1 MRKVLDIAGNRI
13 IYACVLIVTLLLDT
27 ILAVHDYTGPLLKL
41 FIIWGVIIIGIDFL
55 REKNLWRTKQIKWL
69 VLFCIAY
76 AITTFLNRQSHF
88 GDNIKT
94 LAYMIVFFIVL
105 YGHSSHT
112 DMDLWKKQVRTVSM
126 VYVWATAI
134 LSALC
139 LATYVFSIN
148 IQIKANDGYM
158 HIGMYDNRLWGFYN
172 PNAGACID
180 VIAIFLSIG
189 LLMTLKK
196 SRVYKKILLGLNIVI
211 QYICLLL
218 TSSRTSLYAFIICIG
233 AFCFF
238 MLSRKFE
245 KLSLKTYRGW
255 ILSFLVSVLIMG
267 GLYAVGTPVKIAMS
281 YVPGAVN
288 VELPEFITE
297 QMNNKKTATTKKKK
311 KVNLTR
317 VEELEDRD
325 GGLLTGRTYIW
336 KAGLTA
342 LKQSPV
348 FGLSKEATYDYAK
361 GYIEDAQWLEH
372 MEASLHNVYI
382 TTLVASGIVGFGIFI
397 IFIILNIFPM
407 IKVAFKCQN
416 YSNYSLFIICM
427 LIVGGLLVIECFEA
441 RIIYRTEVFNPLFW
455 TICGF
460 AYNYVEIIRKQ
471 EMIDG

>member
-1 MRKVLDIAGNRI
+1 MRKVLDIVENRI
-13 IYACVLIVTLLLDT
+13 VFACVLIVTLLLDT
-27 ILAVHDYTGPLLKL
+27 ILAVHDYTGPILKL
-41 FIIWGVIIIGIDFL
+41 FIVWGIVIIVIDFF
-55 REKNLWRTKQIKWL
+55 RERNLWHTKQLKWL

-94 LAYMIVFFIVL
+94 LAYMIVFFVVL
-105 YGHSSHT
+105 YGHNSDT
-112 DMDLWKKQVRTVSM
+112 GMDLWKKQVRTVSI

-139 LATYVFSIN
+139 LVTYVFSIN

-180 VIAIFLSIG
+180 MIAIFLSIG

-196 SRVYKKILLGLNIVI
+196 NRIYKKVLLGLNILV

-218 TSSRTSLYAFIICIG
+218 TSSRTSLYAFIMCMG
-233 AFCFF
+233 AFGFF
-238 MLSRKFE
+238 MLGKKLEKF
-245 KLSLKTYRGW
+245 SLRTYKRW
-255 ILSFLVSVLIMG
+255 ILSLMASVLIMG
-267 GLYAVGTPVKIAMS
+267 ALYVIGTPVKTAMS

-297 QMNNKKTATTKKKK
+297 HMNKKTTTKNKKK

-317 VEELEDRD
+317 LEELEDRD

-336 KAGLTA
+336 KAGLNA

-348 FGLSKEATYDYAK
+348 FGVSKDATYDYAK
-361 GYIEDAQWLEH
+361 EYIEDGQWLEH
-372 MEASLHNVYI
+372 MGSQSA
-382 TTLVASGIVGFGIFI
+382 
-397 IFIILNIFPM
+397 
-407 IKVAFKCQN
+407 
-416 YSNYSLFIICM
+416 
-427 LIVGGLLVIECFEA
+427 
-441 RIIYRTEVFNPLFW
+441 
-455 TICGF
+455 
-460 AYNYVEIIRKQ
+460 
-471 EMIDG
+471 